1 MVMQHCSYTR
11 IHWIIHCKQGV
22 YGIWAWMS
30 YESCLKKY
38 MYNQCNTHS
47 HKLLLW
53 VPFYSLTVYFR
64 LLCSLKAKIRQLS
77 YCLFPLF
84 SLQWHPSLHDFIDSC
99 QEKSPGPLLVCLC
112 EQPRRSTLSHQAL
125 DVAITPVGHIY
136 SQSFAS
142 FVHSLTASPRPRT
155 RFDRQSR
162 DQLHSVVFSGCVEEP
177 ASNFL
182 LPTSCIPGSGNFSK
196 VECLSFSFRNGLNFF
211 WFS

>member
-53 VPFYSLTVYFR
+53 VPFYSLIVYFR
-64 LLCSLKAKIRQLS
+64 LLWSLNAKIRQLS

-84 SLQWHPSLHDFIDSC
+84 SLQWHPSLHDLIDYC
-99 QEKSPGPLLVCLC
+99 QEKSPGPLLVRLC
-112 EQPRRSTLSHQAL
+112 ERPRRSSLGWSYHSSGTHLF
-125 DVAITPVGHIY
+125 PVLCILC
-136 SQSFAS
+136 
-142 FVHSLTASPRPRT
+142 SLP
-155 RFDRQSR
+155 D
-162 DQLHSVVFSGCVEEP
+162 
-177 ASNFL
+177 
-182 LPTSCIPGSGNFSK
+182 
-196 VECLSFSFRNGLNFF
+196 CLSSPQNKV
-211 WFS
+211 WPTI